1 MRRGIFV
8 AYRLLSL
15 NIDGVLLRSNA
26 RLSRQTKDA
35 IEFVKNKGVYI
46 TLATERPFP
55 AAKRV
60 AKALK
65 LDTCLITHDG
75 AYLAS
80 ELDEP
85 LFERRIHEDKV
96 FQIGEILENYTCHV
110 RLLHEKYGI
119 GNKLKSKSQLLAKM
133 TIGIGDPLFYPVT
146 FVDSICDYILDN
158 PVSPPKIQVQ
168 FLDREQQLEAMEEI
182 EKQVSNITIIEGKQG
197 RISIVPEGVSKVR
210 GLHRLG
216 RELGIGLNQMVAIG
230 SSEEDMDLITQV
242 GLGVAMGN
250 SPKEV
255 QQAADWVTR
264 SNDMH
269 GVAYMVREVFRKQLK
284 IEN

>member
-1 MRRGIFV
+1 M
-8 AYRLLSL
+8 AYRLLAL

-35 IEFVKNKGVYI
+35 IEFVKSKGVYI
-46 TLATERPFP
+46 TLATDRPFP

-65 LDTCLITHDG
+65 LDSCLITHDG

-85 LFERRIHEDKV
+85 IFEKRIHEDKV
-96 FQIGEILENYTCHV
+96 FQIGEILENYSCHV
-110 RLLHEKYGI
+110 RLLHERYGI
-119 GNKLKSKSQLLAKM
+119 GNKLRSKSQLMAKM
-133 TIGIGDPLFYPVT
+133 TIGLGDPLFYPVT

-158 PVSPPKIQVQ
+158 PIAPPKIQIQ
-168 FLDREQQLEAMEEI
+168 FLEQDQKIEAIEEI
-182 EKQVSNITIIEGKQG
+182 EKQVGNINVIEGQQG

-210 GLHRLG
+210 GLQRLG
-216 RELGIGLNQMVAIG
+216 RELGIGLDQVVAIG
-230 SSEEDMDLITQV
+230 STEEDIDLITQA

-250 SPKEV
+250 SPKSV
-255 QQAADWVTR
+255 QQEADWVTR

-284 IEN
+284 IEK

>member
-1 MRRGIFV
+1 M
-8 AYRLLSL
+8 AYRLLAL

-35 IEFVKNKGVYI
+35 IEYVKSKGVYI
-46 TLATERPFP
+46 TLATDRPFP

-85 LFERRIHEDKV
+85 IFEKRIHEDKV
-96 FQIGEILENYTCHV
+96 FQIGEILENYTCHI
-110 RLLHEKYGI
+110 RLLHERYGI
-119 GNKLKSKSQLLAKM
+119 GNKLRNKSQLMAKM

-158 PVSPPKIQVQ
+158 PIAPPKIQIQ
-168 FLDREQQLEAMEEI
+168 FLDKEQQLEAVEEI
-182 EKQVSNITIIEGKQG
+182 EKQVSNINVIQSQDG
-197 RISIVPEGVSKVR
+197 RISIVPEGVSRVR
-210 GLHRLG
+210 GLQRLG
-216 RELGIGLNQMVAIG
+216 RELGIGLDEMVAIG
-230 SSEEDMDLITQV
+230 STEEDIDVITQV

-250 SPKEV
+250 APKSV
-255 QQAADWVTR
+255 QQIADWVTR
-264 SNDMH
+264 SNNMH

-284 IEN
+284 LEK